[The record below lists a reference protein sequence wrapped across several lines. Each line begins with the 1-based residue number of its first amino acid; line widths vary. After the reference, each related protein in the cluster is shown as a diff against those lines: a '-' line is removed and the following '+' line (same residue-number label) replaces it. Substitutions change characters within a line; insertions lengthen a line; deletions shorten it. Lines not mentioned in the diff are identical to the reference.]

1 MLTGL
6 LLGLG
11 VALALEG
18 VAYALNPDGM
28 KGLMARVLE
37 TSSDQLRM
45 AGLVALI
52 LGVAIV
58 ALVTRQPVI

>member
-37 TSSDQLRM
+37 TSSDQLDTSGN
-45 AGLVALI
+45 A
-52 LGVAIV
+52 
-58 ALVTRQPVI
+58 